1 MALQRELIGAGTPAL
16 MTQGILGS
24 VANGLTAAG
33 STNADALQLSAA
45 INRVTTAAAGTG
57 VLLPL
62 ALISP
67 GARVTVVNSGA
78 NALLVYPGTG
88 AQINALT
95 ATTQGFSVAAGGR
108 ADFVAVTDTNWFA
121 ILSA

>member
-1 MALQRELIGAGTPAL
+1 MPLLQELIGAGTPAL
-16 MTQGILGS
+16 QTQGILGS

-33 STNADALQLSAA
+33 SSNTDALQLTAA
-45 INRVTTAAAGTG
+45 INRVTTTAASTG
-57 VLLPL
+57 VVLPSAML
-62 ALISP
+62 TP
-67 GARVTVVNSGA
+67 GARVTVINSGA

-95 ATTQGFSVAAGGR
+95 ATTGGFSVAAGGR
-108 ADFVAVTDTNWFA
+108 ADFIGVTNTNWFA